1 MNGVKREGDGQSNLI
16 ERHLRQSHIRT
27 ANFLFPFEKTR
38 YTFYLQRQLVTSH
51 VAQNNIN
58 KIRPF
63 DKQ

>member
-1 MNGVKREGDGQSNLI
+1 MNRGKREGDGQSNLI

-27 ANFLFPFEKTR
+27 ANFSLLKRQDTQV
-38 YTFYLQRQLVTSH
+38 YLQRQLVTSH

-63 DKQ
+63 DNQ